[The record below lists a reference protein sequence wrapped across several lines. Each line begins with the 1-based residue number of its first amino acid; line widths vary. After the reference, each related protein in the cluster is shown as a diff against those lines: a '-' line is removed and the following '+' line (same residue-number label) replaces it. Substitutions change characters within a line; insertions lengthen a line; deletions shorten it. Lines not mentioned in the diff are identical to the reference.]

1 MEITAQDFEYLF
13 ETAME
18 WDATAWKDQ
27 ELRFD
32 FNVEVAKGHIYWVE
46 NYASM
51 LLCRDFLNTR
61 GFFCVESFDEA
72 LEQWVFISDYDFH
85 AARVSA

>member
-1 MEITAQDFEYLF
+1 MNITPQDFEYLF

-18 WDATAWKDQ
+18 WDLAGWEGQ
-27 ELRFD
+27 EARFD
-32 FNVEVAKGHIYWVE
+32 FQTEVKQGHIYWVE

-51 LLCRDFLNTR
+51 ILCREFLNTR

-72 LEQWVFISDYDFH
+72 LEQWAFISDYDFH
-85 AARVSA
+85 AARVGA